1 MISKKAMLLKLTK
14 CKRLPDNFSLEED
27 NMANNRIEKINEEV
41 RKELSGVIREMKD
54 DRIPVMTSVVKV
66 SVTPDFKFAKVYI
79 SIMGSDEQKQ
89 EGITALKTASGFI
102 RHEMASRVNL
112 RITPQFTF
120 VLDDSIEHAAHI
132 NELLHGLEKNGK

>member
-1 MISKKAMLLKLTK
+1 
-14 CKRLPDNFSLEED
+14 
-27 NMANNRIEKINEEV
+27 MANNRTEKINEEV

-66 SVTPDFKFAKVYI
+66 TVTPDLKYAKVYI
-79 SIMGSDEQKQ
+79 SIMGTDDEKKA
-89 EGITALKTASGFI
+89 GITALKTASGFI

-132 NELLHGLEKNGK
+132 NEILHELGKSGK